1 MYGES
6 ETDLSRRHLHMIFE
20 DVKETAPPPP
30 PTVFLNVN
38 ENFRRTT
45 ECSLIA
51 NVYKT

>member
-1 MYGES
+1 MYGEG

-20 DVKETAPPPP
+20 DVKESCLLGGW
-30 PTVFLNVN
+30 TVFLNVN
-38 ENFRRTT
+38 ESFRRTT